1 MLRKV
6 RINDLARE
14 LEVKSKLILD
24 VLPTVGVVE
33 RKTHSSSIE
42 EDEAG
47 RVKKYILEHDS
58 SLIRGSRIHT
68 SSSDDP
74 RPKIDLSRI
83 SRPGDVLRAIVQGA
97 RGPEL
102 SPKSGASY
110 VRSKPVLPVP
120 GQPIYRRPTTSS
132 SKPKS
137 PPGALAVRRRIVR
150 PDTGPRPVYT
160 AKPIPTRVKSETSA
174 TAKLE
179 QKTAHQDVIAQ
190 AEEALKLLRTQE
202 KQSGRRHTLDS

>member
-24 VLPTVGVVE
+24 VLPKVGVVE

-47 RVKKYILEHDS
+47 RVKKYILEHES

-68 SSSDDP
+68 SGSEEP

-83 SRPGDVLRAIVQGA
+83 SRPGDVLRAIVQGS
-97 RGPEL
+97 RGPAL
-102 SPKSGASY
+102 SSKSVAAH
-110 VRSKPVLPVP
+110 VWPKPVLPVP
-120 GQPIYRRPTTSS
+120 GQPIYRRTITRP

-137 PPGALAVRRRIVR
+137 SPGASAVQRRIVR
-150 PDTGPRPVYT
+150 PDTGPRPVYS
-160 AKPIPTRVKSETSA
+160 AKPIPTRVKLETSA
-174 TAKLE
+174 AAKLE
-179 QKTAHQDVIAQ
+179 QQTDHQNVIEQ

-202 KQSGRRHTLDS
+202 KQTGRRHTLDS